1 MSVKAEFTLL
11 FVDDDPLIHQ
21 SLKIILP
28 PHWRVISCQREDLV
42 PYSQFVHLAIVDM
55 HLDKNDPTPVGLN
68 VIKKLHES
76 QPRLEIFGA
85 SGDWSRELWEQALK
99 KGAQKFIAKPWVPDE
114 ILSHL
119 EKVEALWR
127 IRTLQSSQARRQ
139 WVGDSTFSHSIR
151 KSIAQQKGEWSPIL
165 IEGETGT
172 GKEVIAQILNEQE
185 ATRPFVTVNVS
196 AISDSLFESE
206 MFGHIKGAFTGADQ
220 NRIGL
225 IEAAHGGDLFLDEI
239 EAFSEI
245 HQAKLLRFLE
255 SGEIRPVGAKENRK
269 VQTRVIVA
277 SNRSLLQMVKEN
289 KFREDLYFR
298 MASTK
303 IQLLPLRERSD
314 DIPLLAQYFIENEK
328 PRRNKKWEQD
338 GLEALKKHNW
348 PGNVR
353 ELKRL
358 CEQLSLYSPLPI
370 IRAEDVLQ
378 HLPRSVATLENITWD
393 YTLGLEKM
401 VQDFEAHAI
410 QNFLKFEPDVEKA
423 AMGLKVSKSN
433 LYKKIKDYG
442 LKTKADL

>member
-185 ATRPFVTVNVS
+185 ATRPF
-196 AISDSLFESE
+196 
-206 MFGHIKGAFTGADQ
+206 
-220 NRIGL
+220 
-225 IEAAHGGDLFLDEI
+225 
-239 EAFSEI
+239 
-245 HQAKLLRFLE
+245 
-255 SGEIRPVGAKENRK
+255 
-269 VQTRVIVA
+269 
-277 SNRSLLQMVKEN
+277 
-289 KFREDLYFR
+289 
-298 MASTK
+298 
-303 IQLLPLRERSD
+303 
-314 DIPLLAQYFIENEK
+314 
-328 PRRNKKWEQD
+328 
-338 GLEALKKHNW
+338 
-348 PGNVR
+348 
-353 ELKRL
+353 
-358 CEQLSLYSPLPI
+358 
-370 IRAEDVLQ
+370 
-378 HLPRSVATLENITWD
+378 
-393 YTLGLEKM
+393 
-401 VQDFEAHAI
+401 
-410 QNFLKFEPDVEKA
+410 
-423 AMGLKVSKSN
+423 
-433 LYKKIKDYG
+433 
-442 LKTKADL
+442 